1 MPEDD
6 EYKRQKLKDNFE
18 QPLAKRNFWN
28 RQRDVKGSIS
38 FKCFYLTEVCR
49 NVKLKKTIIK
59 CILNIKII
67 NLCLILARA
76 PFLRRS
82 VAWNSVDLLMVRYS
96 QRCDANGT
104 PRCGIDNQI
113 SSACND

>member
-49 NVKLKKTIIK
+49 NVKLKRTIIK
-59 CILNIKII
+59 CILNIKISI
-67 NLCLILARA
+67 FNLSARA
-76 PFLRRS
+76 FFWVINWVPRLPI
-82 VAWNSVDLLMVRYS
+82 VDPEPPHYVVV
-96 QRCDANGT
+96 
-104 PRCGIDNQI
+104 
-113 SSACND
+113 

>member
-28 RQRDVKGSIS
+28 RQRDVKGSSIS

-49 NVKLKKTIIK
+49 NVKLKRTIIK

-67 NLCLILARA
+67 NLSLFNLSARA
-76 PFLRRS
+76 FFTS
-82 VAWNSVDLLMVRYS
+82 
-96 QRCDANGT
+96 
-104 PRCGIDNQI
+104 
-113 SSACND
+113 

>member
-49 NVKLKKTIIK
+49 NVKLKRTIIK
-59 CILNIKII
+59 CILNLKTYYIFWFFKII
-67 NLCLILARA
+67 NLFNLSARA
-76 PFLRRS
+76 FFTS
-82 VAWNSVDLLMVRYS
+82 
-96 QRCDANGT
+96 
-104 PRCGIDNQI
+104 
-113 SSACND
+113 

>member
-38 FKCFYLTEVCR
+38 FKCIYLTEVCR
-49 NVKLKKTIIK
+49 NVKLKRTIIK
-59 CILNIKII
+59 CILNLKTYYIYFVLFFFLNIKII
-67 NLCLILARA
+67 NLFNLSARA
-76 PFLRRS
+76 FFTS
-82 VAWNSVDLLMVRYS
+82 
-96 QRCDANGT
+96 
-104 PRCGIDNQI
+104 
-113 SSACND
+113 